1 MDATAEPADG
11 LSLAA
16 CVNDVLHLPR
26 KYGLIT
32 SMRFL
37 SRNLLAVVLCL
48 VLPLQASA
56 ALVRA
61 VTMMAPGH
69 PAQSH
74 AGSASP
80 QVSLQVAHAIG
91 AAHQHG
97 AHAHHE
103 KLPKQKAGKAAP
115 ASHKAKHAKGECPS
129 CAKCC
134 LLAAVAP
141 PPAWAPESSIAV
153 SRVAFVAAPLSI
165 PSFLPDGPERP
176 PRLSLIA

>member
-1 MDATAEPADG
+1 MDVTAEPADG
-11 LSLAA
+11 FSLAA
-16 CVNDVLHLPR
+16 CANDVLHRFP

-32 SMRFL
+32 AMRFL
-37 SRNLLAVVLCL
+37 SRTLLSVLLCL

-56 ALVRA
+56 GLVRA
-61 VTMMAPGH
+61 VTMMAPAH
-69 PAQSH
+69 HAQLH
-74 AGSASP
+74 GDSASP
-80 QVSLQVAHAIG
+80 QASMQVAHAIG

-103 KLPKQKAGKAAP
+103 KLPKQKAGKAVP

-141 PPAWAPESSIAV
+141 PPAFTRESSIPV
-153 SRVAFVAAPLSI
+153 SRVAFVAAALSI

-176 PRLSLIA
+176 PRSSLAT